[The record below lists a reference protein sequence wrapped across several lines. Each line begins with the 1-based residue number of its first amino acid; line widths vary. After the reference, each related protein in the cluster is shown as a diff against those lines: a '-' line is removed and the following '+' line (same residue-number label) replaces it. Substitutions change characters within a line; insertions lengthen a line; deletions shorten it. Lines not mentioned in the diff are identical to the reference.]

1 MAVNTPVTGIG
12 TIKKLNVTQTN
23 NSKKGN
29 YFKNIF
35 IKNKRN
41 ALAP

>member
-29 YFKNIF
+29 YFKTF
-35 IKNKRN
+35 SLKTKET
-41 ALAP
+41 P